1 MSAEPVC
8 VDRPERDPFSVSVVD
23 PAGNYVRNA
32 DGDTMQPSRSLLA
45 DGTSAL
51 KFSVPSALGPSVLR
65 LSNYDAPALVV
76 DWRSDVIGHGR
87 CALPFPGELNPSVDF
102 ELDADTTII
111 EMTVEQDNRSK
122 RWHIEIVRN
131 ENGVEGL
138 FTCQKFP

>member
-1 MSAEPVC
+1 M
-8 VDRPERDPFSVSVVD
+8 
-23 PAGNYVRNA
+23 AG
-32 DGDTMQPSRSLLA
+32 
-45 DGTSAL
+45 
-51 KFSVPSALGPSVLR
+51 VPS
-65 LSNYDAPALVV
+65 
-76 DWRSDVIGHGR
+76 
-87 CALPFPGELNPSVDF
+87 PFPGELNPSVDF